1 MPQAR
6 GPATGIDRR
15 KFALEY
21 IMNKDPG
28 WFTAAAFRSVRR
40 RPAGP
45 LVLMLVIIFDTGPA
59 LAQLQLPMQ
68 MLMASPFAGRMGAMG
83 PRNMAPYGS
92 QAGAMPHVM
101 QSTNGLMMNTQN
113 SGTATQGSIAETFGM
128 EGLVPHRRSG
138 QGPMQMAERTP
149 GEGEIE
155 APEVD
160 AGEGWTELL
169 IGACAGGAFIGA
181 FAAATAVSAVPVA
194 AAAAA
199 PVAVTAAATAMG
211 VGCGIGVATASVSFG
226 AIFGYRAL
234 AE

>member
-113 SGTATQGSIAETFGM
+113 SGTATQGSIAETYGM

-169 IGACAGGAFIGA
+169 IGACAGGAARAAGA
-181 FAAATAVSAVPVA
+181 ARSVRAVA
-194 AAAAA
+194 AAQA
-199 PVAVTAAATAMG
+199 
-211 VGCGIGVATASVSFG
+211 
-226 AIFGYRAL
+226 AL
-234 AE
+234 AVARAGARASARCGSTRS